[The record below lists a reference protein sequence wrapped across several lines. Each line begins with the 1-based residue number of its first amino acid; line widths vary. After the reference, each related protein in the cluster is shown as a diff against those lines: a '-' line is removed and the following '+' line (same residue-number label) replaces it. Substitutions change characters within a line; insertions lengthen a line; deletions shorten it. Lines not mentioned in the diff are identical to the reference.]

1 LASLATRVG
10 PLVLRAAGLRRFTH
24 PETNESPCIF
34 APTGNHGEDVK
45 EMYYYLDSTPTHS
58 YMKFLYKYPQGEY
71 PYEELVRENANRD
84 REVLEYEIL
93 DGDSFDDGRYWDVF
107 VEVRLVRE
115 ESVLLDRTTLT
126 DSLPFVARLRLS
138 PPQYAKDED
147 DPEAIS
153 IRITAYNRGP
163 DPADLHIIPQLWFRN
178 TWSWPLVEPERPRL
192 SQPQDGVIKVEH
204 QEMATTHLYC
214 TPSPAPA
221 APAGGG
227 VVLVDGPSVVPELLF
242 TENDTNFERLYGG
255 KNKVPF
261 VKDAFHDHIVKSH
274 RPDEPEDAPNLSAL
288 SMKSPSAKTPAL
300 PPHYKRAE
308 LDGADGTD
316 GGESEHRDGPEQR
329 PEPAPRPTNA
339 RGGRQFV
346 NPEKT
351 GTKSG
356 AHYSFTDV
364 PARGG
369 CVVVRLKMTPKG
381 VEEDE
386 AIEDEEVFDDAIDDR
401 RTDADEFYA
410 RLASGPISE
419 DLRNVMR
426 QALGGMLWSVPG
438 ALLRARTG
446 LSLTLALFRTSR
458 TKQFYMFIQKEWIE
472 GDPGQPPPPPERKW
486 VRNREW
492 KHLHCADILSMP
504 DKWEY
509 PWVGASSRPAARH
522 LAFLAVLRLS
532 VADAPPCMPRLV
544 LQPPGTPPSTASR
557 SPWSTRPSPRSS
569 STSSPASGT

>member
-1 LASLATRVG
+1 
-10 PLVLRAAGLRRFTH
+10 
-24 PETNESPCIF
+24 
-34 APTGNHGEDVK
+34 
-45 EMYYYLDSTPTHS
+45 
-58 YMKFLYKYPQGEY
+58 MKFLYKYPQGAY
-71 PYEELVRENANRD
+71 PYEELVRENAARD

-107 VEVRLVRE
+107 VE
-115 ESVLLDRTTLT
+115 
-126 DSLPFVARLRLS
+126 
-138 PPQYAKDED
+138 YAKDED
-147 DPEAIS
+147 DPEAVS

-192 SQPQDGVIKVEH
+192 SQPADGVIKVEH

-255 KNKVPF
+255 KNKTPF

-274 RPDEPEDAPNLSAL
+274 RPEEPEDVPNLSAL

-308 LDGADGTD
+308 VDGSNDNGNQSD
-316 GGESEHRDGPEQR
+316 HQDGPEQR
-329 PEPAPRPTNA
+329 PEPAPRPINA

-369 CVVVRLKMTPKG
+369 CVVVRLKMTAKG

-386 AIEDEEVFDDAIDDR
+386 AIEDEEVFDDALDDR

-426 QALGGMLWSVPG
+426 QALSGMLWCV
-438 ALLRARTG
+438 T
-446 LSLTLALFRTSR
+446 
-458 TKQFYMFIQKEWIE
+458 
-472 GDPGQPPPPPERKW
+472 
-486 VRNREW
+486 
-492 KHLHCADILSMP
+492 
-504 DKWEY
+504 
-509 PWVGASSRPAARH
+509 
-522 LAFLAVLRLS
+522 LRL
-532 VADAPPCMPRLV
+532 RV
-544 LQPPGTPPSTASR
+544 L
-557 SPWSTRPSPRSS
+557 TRVRR
-569 STSSPASGT
+569 

>member
-1 LASLATRVG
+1 
-10 PLVLRAAGLRRFTH
+10 
-24 PETNESPCIF
+24 
-34 APTGNHGEDVK
+34 
-45 EMYYYLDSTPTHS
+45 M
-58 YMKFLYKYPQGEY
+58 
-71 PYEELVRENANRD
+71 
-84 REVLEYEIL
+84 
-93 DGDSFDDGRYWDVF
+93 
-107 VEVRLVRE
+107 
-115 ESVLLDRTTLT
+115 
-126 DSLPFVARLRLS
+126 
-138 PPQYAKDED
+138 
-147 DPEAIS
+147 
-153 IRITAYNRGP
+153 
-163 DPADLHIIPQLWFRN
+163 
-178 TWSWPLVEPERPRL
+178 VEPERPRL

-274 RPDEPEDAPNLSAL
+274 RPAEPEDVPNLSAL
-288 SMKSPSAKTPAL
+288 SMKSPPSKTPKL
-300 PPHYKRAE
+300 PPSYKRAE
-308 LDGADGTD
+308 VDANGNPIEDDEDLD
-316 GGESEHRDGPEQR
+316 HQDGPEQR

-386 AIEDEEVFDDAIDDR
+386 AIEDEEVFDDAVDDR

-426 QALGGMLWSVPG
+426 QALGGMLWCVPRSDSPTFALPAHLPSSSLRPGPSSSTCSSRRSGSRETRASRRRRPSASGCATGSGSTSTVPTFSRCPTSGSTPGSVSAPLSTLK
-438 ALLRARTG
+438 LL
-446 LSLTLALFRTSR
+446 
-458 TKQFYMFIQKEWIE
+458 
-472 GDPGQPPPPPERKW
+472 
-486 VRNREW
+486 
-492 KHLHCADILSMP
+492 
-504 DKWEY
+504 
-509 PWVGASSRPAARH
+509 VGAFADRRHPSR
-522 LAFLAVLRLS
+522 
-532 VADAPPCMPRLV
+532 
-544 LQPPGTPPSTASR
+544 LQPLGTPPSTASR
-557 SPWSTRPSPRSS
+557 SRWSTRPLPRSS
-569 STSSPASGT
+569 LTSSRASGT